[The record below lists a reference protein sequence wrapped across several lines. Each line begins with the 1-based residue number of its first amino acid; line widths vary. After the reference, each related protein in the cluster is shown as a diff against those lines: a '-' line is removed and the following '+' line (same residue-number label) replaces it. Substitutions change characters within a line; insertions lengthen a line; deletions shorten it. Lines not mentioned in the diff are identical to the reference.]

1 MIAGII
7 QAGRSLGMRSGGRV
21 VDGFRAGADGGA
33 TGVAVCAAT
42 TRSGATFG
50 VQAGVASAL
59 QVGCAGAGAAGAG
72 GVDEKLL
79 GGLAGGSYCGGGG
92 ATGGA
97 GTGGAGEAAGG
108 AASQV
113 GAAGMLVPK
122 GKGGGRLVE

>member
-21 VDGFRAGADGGA
+21 VDGLRAGVDGG
-33 TGVAVCAAT
+33 TMGTPVSAAT
-42 TRSGATFG
+42 TRPGATFG
-50 VQAGVASAL
+50 VQAGVSSAL

-97 GTGGAGEAAGG
+97 GTGGAAEATG
-108 AASQV
+108 AAVSQV
-113 GAAGMLVPK
+113 GGAGTLVPK
-122 GKGGGRLVE
+122 GEGGGRLVE